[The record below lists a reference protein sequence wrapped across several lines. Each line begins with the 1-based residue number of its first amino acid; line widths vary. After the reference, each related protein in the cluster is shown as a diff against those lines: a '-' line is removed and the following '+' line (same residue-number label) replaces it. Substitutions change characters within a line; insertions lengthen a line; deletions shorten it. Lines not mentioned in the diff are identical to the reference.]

1 MLEKVQDD
9 GKVRKKVPSGKKSPS
24 NANLSSETSVVSAD
38 PESDERDGDESCE
51 EQHQEENVDNL
62 KETDE
67 PNMTLNSGAT
77 KKGVSTKKQ
86 SEQNS
91 AGNNSALIIGV
102 LISLAVA
109 IGLFCASESYSDS
122 DSHKEDWRSNID
134 PNNRLLHE
142 QKYTITASL
151 KSIMDQTHRE
161 GVSTLLVLSPKEKSA
176 ARIAQCL
183 LKFVNRK
190 SRATTASTEID
201 LKSHRGGKLRLDQ
214 DLQLLFKSGSD
225 IQAVLLRHID
235 DNSSSDAFERA
246 RLLFAYCDGENP
258 VVPHRLIIMTATS
271 ETPHE
276 SELRER
282 FKEYWPIEHDFV
294 DALMSRIS
302 GHTLFVDEEQ
312 SSIC

>member
-1 MLEKVQDD
+1 MTDKGE
-9 GKVRKKVPSGKKSPS
+9 GKGKRDSHISSGNKSPEKEGLPDAKYSVPADS
-24 NANLSSETSVVSAD
+24 NSGEEEGNQTTEDQSKKKRADNLNKT
-38 PESDERDGDESCE
+38 DESNIKSKDE
-51 EQHQEENVDNL
+51 TTEN
-62 KETDE
+62 
-67 PNMTLNSGAT
+67 
-77 KKGVSTKKQ
+77 GVSPKKQ
-86 SEQNS
+86 SKQNS
-91 AGNNSALIIGV
+91 AGNNSALIIGA
-102 LISLAVA
+102 LIFLAIAV
-109 IGLFCASESYSDS
+109 IFSRVSDSYSDS
-122 DSHKEDWRSNID
+122 NSQKEDWRSNID
-134 PNNRLLHE
+134 PNNRLVHE
-142 QKYTITASL
+142 QQYTITASL

-161 GVSTLLVLSPKEKSA
+161 GVSTLLILSPKEKSA

-201 LKSHRGGKLRLDQ
+201 LKSHRGGKLQLDQ

-282 FKEYWPIEHDFV
+282 FKEYWPSEHDFV

-302 GHTLFVDEEQ
+302 GHTLFVDEDQ
-312 SSIC
+312 LSIC